1 MSAGSRRGVGASFL
15 NGESKQKRRAHA
27 AVLDGCP
34 SCIYCGGDL
43 PATTVD
49 HVPPI
54 IMFAQRRRPKGL
66 ELGSCE
72 PCNGGTKHADLVAAM
87 VGRSLPDSGTDA
99 GRAEMNG
106 IFSAVNNNV
115 PGLLKEMYLSRE
127 EQAVAGWR
135 EQDGG
140 LLRANGPLVSSQMQ
154 TYAFKIGF
162 SLYYELTKKV
172 LPKTGGVVARWFS
185 NVDRLDGTF
194 PQSVFEHLLP
204 PTTLRQGKFE
214 VSDQFEYQWR
224 LAEGERMAM
233 FLATFRR
240 SFAVLAFAA
249 VDRGML
255 DTGTKQPF
263 EICAPGELTSILHRE
278 NDW

>member
-1 MSAGSRRGVGASFL
+1 M
-15 NGESKQKRRAHA
+15 
-27 AVLDGCP
+27 
-34 SCIYCGGDL
+34 

-66 ELGSCE
+66 EFGSCE
-72 PCNGGTKHADLVAAM
+72 PCNGGTKHVDLVAAM
-87 VGRSLPDSGTDA
+87 VGRSMPDSGTEA
-99 GRAEMNG
+99 GRAEMKN
-106 IFSAVNNNV
+106 IFSAVNNNI
-115 PGLLKEMYLSRE
+115 PGLLQEMYLSRE
-127 EQAVAGWR
+127 QQSAGGWR
-135 EQDGG
+135 EEDGG
-140 LLRANGPLVSSQMQ
+140 LLRANGPLVSSHMQ
-154 TYAFKIGF
+154 TFAFKVGF

-172 LPKTGGVVARWFS
+172 LPKTGGIAARWFS
-185 NVDRLDGTF
+185 NFDRLDGAF

-224 LAEGERMAM
+224 HAEDEGMAM

-249 VDRGML
+249 VDRSLL
-255 DTGTKQPF
+255 DIETKHPF
-263 EICAPGELTSILHRE
+263 TICAPGQLTSTLRG
-278 NDW
+278 

>member
-1 MSAGSRRGVGASFL
+1 M
-15 NGESKQKRRAHA
+15 GESKQKRRAHA
-27 AVLDGCP
+27 AVLRGCP
-34 SCIYCGGDL
+34 WCIYCGGDR

-66 ELGSCE
+66 EFGSCE

-87 VGRSLPDSGTDA
+87 VGRSLPDPGTDA
-99 GRAEMNG
+99 GREE
-106 IFSAVNNNV
+106 IKSIYSAVNNNV
-115 PGLLKEMYLSRE
+115 PGLLEEMHWPRE
-127 EQAVAGWR
+127 QQSAAGWR

-140 LLRANGPLVSSQMQ
+140 LLRANGPLVSSHMQ
-154 TYAFKIGF
+154 TFAFKIGF
-162 SLYYELTKKV
+162 SLYYQLTKKV

-185 NVDRLDGTF
+185 NFDRLNGAF

-249 VDRGML
+249 TDKSL
-255 DTGTKQPF
+255 FDTATKHPF
-263 EICAPGELTSILHRE
+263 KICAPGELTSILSRKSKAQ
-278 NDW
+278 

>member
-1 MSAGSRRGVGASFL
+1 M
-15 NGESKQKRRAHA
+15 GESNRKRRAHA

-34 SCIYCGGDL
+34 WCIYCGGDL

-54 IMFAQRRRPKGL
+54 IMFAQRQRPKGL
-66 ELGSCE
+66 EFGSCE

-87 VGRSLPDSGTDA
+87 LGRSMPDSGTDA
-99 GRAEMNG
+99 GRAEMKS
-106 IFSAVNNNV
+106 IFSAVNNNI
-115 PGLLKEMYLSRE
+115 PGLLQEMHIPRE
-127 EQAVAGWR
+127 LQTAAGWR
-135 EQDGG
+135 KQNGG
-140 LLRANGPLVSSQMQ
+140 LLRTDGPLVSSHMQ
-154 TYAFKIGF
+154 TFAFKIGF

-172 LPKTGGVVARWFS
+172 LPKSGGVVARWFS

-214 VSDQFEYQWR
+214 VPDQFEYQWR
-224 LAEGERMAM
+224 LAEGDRMAM
-233 FLATFRR
+233 FLATFRQ

-249 VDRGML
+249 TDRGLL
-255 DTGTKQPF
+255 DAETKHAF
-263 EICAPGELTSILHRE
+263 EICAPGELISILRRE
-278 NDW
+278 TRRADTAMSARTGKK

>member
-1 MSAGSRRGVGASFL
+1 M
-15 NGESKQKRRAHA
+15 GETKQKRRAHA

-54 IMFAQRRRPKGL
+54 IMFAQRQRPKGL
-66 ELGSCE
+66 EFGSCE
-72 PCNGGTKHADLVAAM
+72 PCNVGTKHADLVAAM
-87 VGRSLPDSGTDA
+87 IGRSMPDPGTVPDH
-99 GRAEMNG
+99 REMKS
-106 IFSAVNNNV
+106 IFSAVNNNI
-115 PGLLKEMYLSRE
+115 PGLLQEMHLSP
-127 EQAVAGWR
+127 EQQSAAGWQ
-135 EQDGG
+135 EENGG
-140 LLRANGPLVSSQMQ
+140 LHRANGPLVSSHMQ
-154 TYAFKIGF
+154 TFAFKVGF

-204 PTTLRQGKFE
+204 PNTLRQGKFG
-214 VSDQFEYQWR
+214 VLDQFAYQWR
-224 LAEGERMAM
+224 LAENERMAM
-233 FLATFRR
+233 FLATFRH

-249 VDRGML
+249 VDRCL
-255 DTGTKQPF
+255 FDTETKHPF
-263 EICAPGELTSILHRE
+263 KICAPGELTSILRRE
-278 NDW
+278 MTTGNKTADE